1 MKTLILFISRIFIF
15 SCLRKLLLALGLV
28 YPNYLWAD
36 TVDINELNF
45 VTLQHAPY
53 GFVSETGEKRGYL
66 YDLTNVLMDE
76 AGFHGT
82 NVIVPTLRVFSELE
96 KGRAHCSVLA
106 RVPVPDALYEK
117 LAPIGKSI
125 AVSAIPRKSIVLN
138 EYSDLAGKKIGVPR
152 GVFVGEPFDSDDTL
166 LKVPTKNYDLSS
178 AMFKNGRVDV
188 VIGAYDS
195 MLFNMRKMGVDLSEI
210 GQAYVFKT
218 VEFWLMCQPGKV
230 SIEQKQRLIR
240 ATDKLRENGTIKRII
255 DKYLQ
260 VDNTT

>member
-1 MKTLILFISRIFIF
+1 MRIYSKRFIF
-15 SCLRKLLLALGLV
+15 SCFKNLLLALGLA
-28 YPNYLWAD
+28 YPSYLWAD
-36 TVDINELNF
+36 SNELNF

-53 GFVSETGEKRGYL
+53 GFLSETGDKRGYL
-66 YDLTNVLMDE
+66 YDLTNVLRKE

-82 NVIVPTLRVFSELE
+82 HEIVPTLRVFSELE
-96 KGRAHCSVLA
+96 EGSAHCSVLA
-106 RVPVPDALYEK
+106 RVPVPDARYEK

-125 AVSAIPRKSIVLN
+125 TVSAIPRKPIILN
-138 EYSDLAGKKIGVPR
+138 NYSDLAGKKIGVPR

-178 AMFKNGRVDV
+178 AMFKSGRVDV

-230 SIEQKQRLIR
+230 TTAQKKRLVE
-240 ATDKLRENGTIKRII
+240 ATDKLRESGTIKRII

-260 VDNTT
+260 PDSTS